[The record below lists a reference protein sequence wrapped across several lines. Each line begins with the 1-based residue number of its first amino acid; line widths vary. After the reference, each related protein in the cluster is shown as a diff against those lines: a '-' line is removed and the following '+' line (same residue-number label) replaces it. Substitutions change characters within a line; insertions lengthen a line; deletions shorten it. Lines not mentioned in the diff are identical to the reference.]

1 MHQASDTKKTVTQVM
16 KLGNQLVSVGG
27 GVRYWADSTDGGPEG
42 FGVRLR
48 SSLRFILPVK
58 QDVRRLD

>member
-42 FGVRLR
+42 FGVRL
-48 SSLRFILPVK
+48 LFILLFPK
-58 QDVRRLD
+58 